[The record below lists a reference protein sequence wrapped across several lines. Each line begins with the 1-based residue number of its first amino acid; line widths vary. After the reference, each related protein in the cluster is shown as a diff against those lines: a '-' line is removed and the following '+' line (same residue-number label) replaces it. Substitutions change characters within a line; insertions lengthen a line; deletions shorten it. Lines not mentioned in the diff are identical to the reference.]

1 MLLKLD
7 YLCRKNRTMFL
18 KILILDV
25 HRQKN
30 FGNLKGST
38 PKEQYDYYEKKY
50 LNNATYVKSLLQE
63 YPELKR
69 LLELKNNSIQRAECE
84 IRKSLYAE
92 KEQIQKIFCDGRKFS
107 GTVGIYMSKGDTHR
121 GGRSV
126 AKVELDNGTILYYKP
141 HSLDKNIKYQELY
154 NYLCRKT
161 GISCRTVQYLSH
173 DSYGWEEKINKS
185 TEIKLAN
192 SVIHTGMLPVLT
204 WGRGNSRVLI
214 SAMGTEEK
222 IKTPFKLPVVK
233 DDKTSDIHI
242 EYEPVEMQIK
252 ECIVRLNDQ
261 VINAADYTECIIRGF
276 CRAYMVTMAD
286 KKVEVM
292 LSGFFDGRSRVV
304 LRHTQQYAMYLMASF
319 HPDYM
324 KSRECRK
331 ALLNVIHK
339 EGESSFM
346 KEIHD
351 YEIDSLLEMDIPCF
365 EIDANSR
372 SVYDGNGGEHKEYL
386 PCTPY
391 ESWRMHM
398 KQMSYSDM
406 ECQCDY
412 IRLSMEML
420 KASDGKKKMF
430 PTRIKGYD
438 TDKERKIYSQIRKI
452 VHRICSRAIIREQSA
467 GWAGLQFWDN
477 GHWNLRSGGIYL
489 YDGISGIVLFLA
501 KYLHDFEEKNA
512 SAEEIYHLAV
522 LRLKAYTD
530 EIHKKQIYDKNLL
543 TGIVNGES
551 SVVYTYLYLF
561 KLTGKRVW
569 MIYAEKHFS
578 IIERVWKEDS
588 QLDYLS
594 GNAGAIVVAVM
605 LYKET
610 GNLKYYEIAADMEKD
625 LWKKGQETGNGY
637 GWRLKG
643 TDGPLAGMSH
653 GNSGFLM
660 AYAAL
665 YECNHKAEYAD
676 KIQLLLRYED
686 SLYSEKAG
694 NWKDLRES
702 SGESFMNAWCHG
714 APGILLS
721 RMKLEELFPEDM
733 QIKKDRLNA
742 ADSLFYG
749 EQDEKICLCH
759 GMSGNLLIMK
769 KYLRKYGN
777 KKMKEQ
783 YEALCDCLLFQLDHP
798 AKISGT
804 EYLNLAFMNG
814 ISGTGMALMEI
825 L

>member
-1 MLLKLD
+1 
-7 YLCRKNRTMFL
+7 
-18 KILILDV
+18 
-25 HRQKN
+25 
-30 FGNLKGST
+30 
-38 PKEQYDYYEKKY
+38 
-50 LNNATYVKSLLQE
+50 
-63 YPELKR
+63 
-69 LLELKNNSIQRAECE
+69 
-84 IRKSLYAE
+84 
-92 KEQIQKIFCDGRKFS
+92 
-107 GTVGIYMSKGDTHR
+107 
-121 GGRSV
+121 
-126 AKVELDNGTILYYKP
+126 
-141 HSLDKNIKYQELY
+141 
-154 NYLCRKT
+154 
-161 GISCRTVQYLSH
+161 
-173 DSYGWEEKINKS
+173 
-185 TEIKLAN
+185 
-192 SVIHTGMLPVLT
+192 
-204 WGRGNSRVLI
+204 
-214 SAMGTEEK
+214 
-222 IKTPFKLPVVK
+222 
-233 DDKTSDIHI
+233 
-242 EYEPVEMQIK
+242 
-252 ECIVRLNDQ
+252 
-261 VINAADYTECIIRGF
+261 
-276 CRAYMVTMAD
+276 
-286 KKVEVM
+286 
-292 LSGFFDGRSRVV
+292 
-304 LRHTQQYAMYLMASF
+304 
-319 HPDYM
+319 
-324 KSRECRK
+324 
-331 ALLNVIHK
+331 
-339 EGESSFM
+339 
-346 KEIHD
+346 
-351 YEIDSLLEMDIPCF
+351 
-365 EIDANSR
+365 
-372 SVYDGNGGEHKEYL
+372 
-386 PCTPY
+386 
-391 ESWRMHM
+391 
-398 KQMSYSDM
+398 
-406 ECQCDY
+406 
-412 IRLSMEML
+412 MEML

-452 VHRICSRAIIREQSA
+452 VHRICSRAIIREQSV
-467 GWAGLQFWDN
+467 GWTGLQFWDN

-489 YDGISGIVLFLA
+489 YDGISGTVLFLA

-543 TGIVNGES
+543 TGIVNGEG
-551 SVVYTYLYLF
+551 SVVCTYLYLF
-561 KLTGKRVW
+561 KLTGKREW

-643 TDGPLAGMSH
+643 TDRPLAGMSH
-653 GNSGFLM
+653 GNSGLMM
-660 AYAAL
+660 AYAML
-665 YECNHKAEYAD
+665 YECDHKVEYAD
-676 KIQLLLRYED
+676 KIQLLLKYED

>member
-1 MLLKLD
+1 
-7 YLCRKNRTMFL
+7 
-18 KILILDV
+18 
-25 HRQKN
+25 
-30 FGNLKGST
+30 
-38 PKEQYDYYEKKY
+38 
-50 LNNATYVKSLLQE
+50 
-63 YPELKR
+63 
-69 LLELKNNSIQRAECE
+69 
-84 IRKSLYAE
+84 
-92 KEQIQKIFCDGRKFS
+92 
-107 GTVGIYMSKGDTHR
+107 
-121 GGRSV
+121 
-126 AKVELDNGTILYYKP
+126 
-141 HSLDKNIKYQELY
+141 
-154 NYLCRKT
+154 
-161 GISCRTVQYLSH
+161 
-173 DSYGWEEKINKS
+173 
-185 TEIKLAN
+185 
-192 SVIHTGMLPVLT
+192 
-204 WGRGNSRVLI
+204 
-214 SAMGTEEK
+214 
-222 IKTPFKLPVVK
+222 
-233 DDKTSDIHI
+233 
-242 EYEPVEMQIK
+242 
-252 ECIVRLNDQ
+252 
-261 VINAADYTECIIRGF
+261 
-276 CRAYMVTMAD
+276 
-286 KKVEVM
+286 
-292 LSGFFDGRSRVV
+292 
-304 LRHTQQYAMYLMASF
+304 
-319 HPDYM
+319 
-324 KSRECRK
+324 
-331 ALLNVIHK
+331 
-339 EGESSFM
+339 M

-430 PTRIKGYD
+430 PTRINGYD

-594 GNAGAIVVAVM
+594 GNAGAIVMAVM

-653 GNSGFLM
+653 GNSGFMM

-665 YECNHKAEYAD
+665 YECNHKVEYAD

-702 SGESFMNAWCHG
+702 SGESFMNAWCHWG
-714 APGILLS
+714 A
-721 RMKLEELFPEDM
+721 
-733 QIKKDRLNA
+733 
-742 ADSLFYG
+742 
-749 EQDEKICLCH
+749 
-759 GMSGNLLIMK
+759 GN
-769 KYLRKYGN
+769 
-777 KKMKEQ
+777 
-783 YEALCDCLLFQLDHP
+783 P
-798 AKISGT
+798 AFT
-804 EYLNLAFMNG
+804 NE
-814 ISGTGMALMEI
+814 TGRAVS
-825 L
+825 

>member
-107 GTVGIYMSKGDTHR
+107 GTVGIYMSKGDIHR

-126 AKVELDNGTILYYKP
+126 AKVEL
-141 HSLDKNIKYQELY
+141 
-154 NYLCRKT
+154 
-161 GISCRTVQYLSH
+161 
-173 DSYGWEEKINKS
+173 
-185 TEIKLAN
+185 
-192 SVIHTGMLPVLT
+192 
-204 WGRGNSRVLI
+204 
-214 SAMGTEEK
+214 
-222 IKTPFKLPVVK
+222 
-233 DDKTSDIHI
+233 
-242 EYEPVEMQIK
+242 
-252 ECIVRLNDQ
+252 
-261 VINAADYTECIIRGF
+261 
-276 CRAYMVTMAD
+276 
-286 KKVEVM
+286 
-292 LSGFFDGRSRVV
+292 
-304 LRHTQQYAMYLMASF
+304 
-319 HPDYM
+319 
-324 KSRECRK
+324 
-331 ALLNVIHK
+331 
-339 EGESSFM
+339 
-346 KEIHD
+346 
-351 YEIDSLLEMDIPCF
+351 
-365 EIDANSR
+365 
-372 SVYDGNGGEHKEYL
+372 
-386 PCTPY
+386 
-391 ESWRMHM
+391 
-398 KQMSYSDM
+398 
-406 ECQCDY
+406 
-412 IRLSMEML
+412 
-420 KASDGKKKMF
+420 
-430 PTRIKGYD
+430 
-438 TDKERKIYSQIRKI
+438 
-452 VHRICSRAIIREQSA
+452 
-467 GWAGLQFWDN
+467 DN

>member
-1 MLLKLD
+1 MINIIQRIVIFD
-7 YLCRKNRTMFL
+7 IYRKKTNHDLR
-18 KILILDV
+18 
-25 HRQKN
+25 
-30 FGNLKGST
+30 GNNV
-38 PKEQYDYYEKKY
+38 KEQYDYYEKKY
-50 LNNATYVKSLLQE
+50 LNNATYIKSLLQE

-69 LLELKNNSIQRAECE
+69 LLELKNNSTQRAECE

-173 DSYGWEEKINKS
+173 DSYGWEEKIENIPCKNESEVEHYYFRMGIHLFLGYALGATDLHGENIIAHGEYPVIIDMETYPGYLKQQSEKDGSSVEEKISKS

-192 SVIHTGMLPVLT
+192 SVIHT
-204 WGRGNSRVLI
+204 
-214 SAMGTEEK
+214 
-222 IKTPFKLPVVK
+222 
-233 DDKTSDIHI
+233 
-242 EYEPVEMQIK
+242 
-252 ECIVRLNDQ
+252 
-261 VINAADYTECIIRGF
+261 
-276 CRAYMVTMAD
+276 
-286 KKVEVM
+286 
-292 LSGFFDGRSRVV
+292 
-304 LRHTQQYAMYLMASF
+304 
-319 HPDYM
+319 
-324 KSRECRK
+324 
-331 ALLNVIHK
+331 
-339 EGESSFM
+339 
-346 KEIHD
+346 
-351 YEIDSLLEMDIPCF
+351 
-365 EIDANSR
+365 
-372 SVYDGNGGEHKEYL
+372 
-386 PCTPY
+386 
-391 ESWRMHM
+391 
-398 KQMSYSDM
+398 
-406 ECQCDY
+406 
-412 IRLSMEML
+412 
-420 KASDGKKKMF
+420 
-430 PTRIKGYD
+430 
-438 TDKERKIYSQIRKI
+438 
-452 VHRICSRAIIREQSA
+452 
-467 GWAGLQFWDN
+467 GLQFWDN

-489 YDGISGIVLFLA
+489 YDGISGTVLFLA

-530 EIHKKQIYDKNLL
+530 EIHKKQIYDKNFL